1 MEGKLQ
7 VGTSQNNISR
17 FPKNVKR
24 ELCGII
30 GGKALIFALAK
41 DIHIYT
47 KLSFV
52 ASIFLEVCKK

>member
-7 VGTSQNNISR
+7 AGTSQNNISH

-24 ELCGII
+24 WLYGII
-30 GGKALIFALAK
+30 GEKALFFFLDK

-47 KLSFV
+47 KLSFI
-52 ASIFLEVCKK
+52 ASIFLEVCKN